1 MRKLNRRDFIG
12 AVGGGGERLSTNQSS
27 ALEQPRIA
35 YERGRE
41 NSRRAFEKMRR
52 QGQGMIGMKVV
63 GQGSLVQ
70 GEKSLTPEECF
81 KFETRV
87 GRC

>member
-1 MRKLNRRDFIG
+1 MNADVKTAG
-12 AVGGGGERLSTNQSS
+12 AL
-27 ALEQPRIA
+27 
-35 YERGRE
+35 
-41 NSRRAFEKMRR
+41 FEKMRR